1 MPDRRRAAG
10 ADFGTQKL
18 SMIRPLRAPQGSTRA
33 DSSYVQ
39 STLLKVLRGKKTAK
53 VNIYSSR
60 CVKVR
65 AAGADFRTQKLYYD
79 SSASCS
85 TREHSG

>member
-39 STLLKVLRGKKTAK
+39 STLLKVLTGKKTAK

-65 AAGADFRTQKLYYD
+65 AAGADFGTHNTFAYSELE
-79 SSASCS
+79 C
-85 TREHSG
+85 ESGAAA